1 MKNEYILGN
10 GYGKRAGLNNK
21 FDLRKVFINP
31 SGKCRKF
38 P

>member
-1 MKNEYILGN
+1 MNIFWETDM
-10 GYGKRAGLNNK
+10 GKRAGLNNK